1 MTATILTGAFRNRA
15 IELPVAAFAALAVAF
30 VAFAAPADILA
41 ALVSASGLPA
51 LLPAAAPPLGAT
63 ARIVIGVIGSGL
75 VFTVAFA
82 ALRALDRFAPRPAV
96 RAAPLFVEEEA
107 PRLRRRDLHPD
118 APAVRPISAARDFGD
133 PKVPN
138 WLAPA
143 EPDAARETAPT
154 PEPEPK
160 HEPAAPRPA
169 GRPMTRAA
177 VPEGL
182 PELMARLEAGLA
194 RRAAPR
200 RETPQVFPQPT
211 DDRLQSAIESLQ
223 RLAARQG

>member
-1 MTATILTGAFRNRA
+1 MTATTLTGTFRSHP

-30 VAFAAPADILA
+30 VAFAAPADVLA
-41 ALVSASGLPA
+41 ELVDATGLSAI
-51 LLPAAAPPLGAT
+51 LPAAAPPLGAT

-75 VFTVAFA
+75 AFAAAFA
-82 ALRALDRFAPRPAV
+82 ALRVLDRFASRPAV
-96 RAAPLFVEEEA
+96 RAAPVFVEEES

-133 PKVPN
+133 PKVPT

-143 EPDAARETAPT
+143 EPDVVAEATPAPESVAAIEQPVAPL
-154 PEPEPK
+154 
-160 HEPAAPRPA
+160 
-169 GRPMTRAA
+169 A
-177 VPEGL
+177 VRQAEPEGL
-182 PELMARLEAGLA
+182 PELMARLEAGLT
-194 RRAAPR
+194 RRAVPR
-200 RETPQVFPQPT
+200 HEAPQVFPKPT

>member
-1 MTATILTGAFRNRA
+1 MTATTLTGAFRNHA

-30 VAFAAPADILA
+30 IAFAAPADILA
-41 ALVSASGLPA
+41 ELVAATGLPA
-51 LLPAAAPPLGAT
+51 ILPAAAPPLGAT

-75 VFTVAFA
+75 AFVTAFA
-82 ALRALDRFAPRPAV
+82 ALRALDRFAARPV
-96 RAAPLFVEEEA
+96 TRAAPAFVPEE

-118 APAVRPISAARDFGD
+118 APAVRPISATRDFGD

-143 EPDAARETAPT
+143 CEAG
-154 PEPEPK
+154 PEPALEVADG
-160 HEPAAPRPA
+160 PAPVARPA
-169 GRPMTRAA
+169 
-177 VPEGL
+177 VPARQPASDSL

-194 RRAAPR
+194 QRTAPHR
-200 RETPQVFPQPT
+200 NREAPQVFPPAS